1 MGEIVEFTIRLSEL
15 RKATRRL
22 LFNRG
27 AFKQSDSADLLV
39 SSCAATFRAVGSWID
54 VPVSGKLPGTVRL
67 PLRTLNEIG
76 KILSTYKKPELSLHF
91 EAGRVQVEKFSLRHP
106 DVAIGIIPDQRIDL
120 PADAGA
126 RGTLAIASL
135 LSPEQIVAQ
144 GLRERV
150 ENAQRTTSEAI
161 ATAAQVLREFGIS
174 RRQLQKMVDANIE
187 RAAEKLGREGP
198 KPRQAAS

>member
-1 MGEIVEFTIRLSEL
+1 MW
-15 RKATRRL
+15 
-22 LFNRG
+22 
-27 AFKQSDSADLLV
+27 Q
-39 SSCAATFRAVGSWID
+39 
-54 VPVSGKLPGTVRL
+54 
-67 PLRTLNEIG
+67 
-76 KILSTYKKPELSLHF
+76 
-91 EAGRVQVEKFSLRHP
+91 
-106 DVAIGIIPDQRIDL
+106 IGIIPDQRIDL

-126 RGTLAIASL
+126 RDTLAIAFL
-135 LSPEQIVAQ
+135 LSPEQIVTQ

-161 ATAAQVLREFGIS
+161 ASAAQVLREFGVS